1 MQRILQLRFYLT
13 EACITISEASWV
25 EHCLFLESS
34 LMMIMFCT
42 AGVSQTG
49 KCWLRLYFEYICL
62 VLQRTGNVEGKNL
75 SDYSDCVT
83 MKFVW

>member
-1 MQRILQLRFYLT
+1 
-13 EACITISEASWV
+13 
-25 EHCLFLESS
+25 
-34 LMMIMFCT
+34 MMIMFCT

-83 MKFVW
+83 ILPYNELYGKKANGCRKT